1 MAALT
6 LDASAAVT
14 VALDTAKHRNAYD
27 RLVGADSV
35 YAPAL
40 FVTETA
46 NALWKYVNAKHMSE
60 ESALRLHRETT
71 AMIDRLV
78 DDVSLFPEAL
88 ALAARLRH
96 PVYDTVY
103 LVVAR
108 RTESALMTFD
118 AKLAQHARKLE
129 IDVIQH

>member
-14 VALDTAKHRNAYD
+14 VALDTAKHRSTYD
-27 RLVGADSV
+27 RLVSADAV

-46 NALWKYVNAKHMSE
+46 NALWKYVNARQMNE
-60 ESALRLHRETT
+60 ENALRLHRDAT
-71 AMIDRLV
+71 AMV
-78 DDVSLFPEAL
+78 DQLMDDIGLFPEAL
-88 ALAARLRH
+88 ALATRLRH

-108 RTESALMTFD
+108 RTESALVTFD
-118 AKLAQHARKLE
+118 SKLAQHARKLE
-129 IDVIQH
+129 IEVVEP

>member
-6 LDASAAVT
+6 LDASAAVN
-14 VALDTAKHRNAYD
+14 VALDTVKHRVMYD
-27 RLVGADSV
+27 RLVDADSV

-46 NALWKYVNAKHMSE
+46 NALWKYVKAKHLDE
-60 ESALRLHRETT
+60 ESALRMHRETN
-71 AMIDRLV
+71 AMVDRLV
-78 DDVSLFPEAL
+78 DDASLFPEAL

-103 LVVAR
+103 MVVAR
-108 RTESALMTFD
+108 RTESTLMTFD
-118 AKLAQHARKLE
+118 AKLARHARTLD
-129 IDVIQH
+129 IDVIAP

>member
-14 VALDTAKHRNAYD
+14 VALDTAGHRSTYD
-27 RLVGADSV
+27 RLVGADAV
-35 YAPAL
+35 YAPTL

-46 NALWKYVNAKHMSE
+46 NALWKYVNAKHMEE

-71 AMIDRLV
+71 AMVDRLL
-78 DDVSLFPEAL
+78 DDIGLFPEAL
-88 ALAARLRH
+88 ALAARLHH

-108 RTESALMTFD
+108 RTESALITFD
-118 AKLAQHARKLE
+118 KKLAQHARKLE
-129 IDVIQH
+129 IEVVGQ